1 MDVNV
6 KDQDILLV
14 KEKGSNELSVAKMGK
29 DGKVKQAKPDGENPD
44 LLKIDKH
51 GNVLENF
58 FENSMRQ
65 VKNPTRCEF
74 FRVPA
79 EKFKEVVQKL
89 QDVFKNPDKPA
100 NKAFIDLHRVDPE
113 AFLKKHGQTQEPPQT
128 QTTASGNAIDSSRV
142 DWLQF
147 ERLDISRETLENTGN
162 LEKLLNW
169 QKTDLLPISLKF
181 DDVSLRTDARLAL
194 RENPEG
200 KL

>member
-1 MDVNV
+1 MDDHL
-6 KDQDILLV
+6 KDRDILLV
-14 KEKGSNELSVAKMGK
+14 REKGGDELKVAGMDK
-29 DGKVKQAKPDGENPD
+29 DGKVKQDKPDSENPD

-51 GNVLENF
+51 GNILENF
-58 FENSMRQ
+58 MRQ
-65 VKNPTRCEF
+65 VKNPTRFEF
-74 FRVPA
+74 FLVPV
-79 EKFKEVVQKL
+79 EKFKNVVRKL
-89 QDVFKNPDKPA
+89 QEAFKNPDKPE

-113 AFLKKHGQTQEPPQT
+113 AFLKKHGQTQEQPQT
-128 QTTASGNAIDSSRV
+128 QTATSGNAIDENRI
-142 DWLQF
+142 DWSQF
-147 ERLDISRETLENTGN
+147 ERLGISRETLEKTGN